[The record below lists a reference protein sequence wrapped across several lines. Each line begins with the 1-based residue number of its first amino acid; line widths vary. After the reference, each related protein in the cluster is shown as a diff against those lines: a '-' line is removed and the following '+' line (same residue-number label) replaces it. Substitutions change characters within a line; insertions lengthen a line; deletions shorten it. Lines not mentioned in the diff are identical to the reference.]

1 MLSNR
6 DRHEWSV
13 YTQSNS
19 WEWAKAGRRK
29 KGRTKAR
36 DLARTV
42 NMKKEKGKS
51 TLSACAVD
59 NNKDCQKGINEKHEL
74 DIVLVLVRKRDNRDP

>member
-1 MLSNR
+1 
-6 DRHEWSV
+6 
-13 YTQSNS
+13 
-19 WEWAKAGRRK
+19 
-29 KGRTKAR
+29 
-36 DLARTV
+36 
-42 NMKKEKGKS
+42 MKKEKGKS